1 MAQSLYLYS
10 MKKAV
15 HYIISYLGVSMMVVG
30 FIWTILDG
38 IAYLLSKN
46 EHLQIRFIT
55 FIIAVILGAVVIR
68 KHYTPA
74 KFED

>member
-1 MAQSLYLYS
+1 
-10 MKKAV
+10 MKKAL
-15 HYIISYLGVSMMVVG
+15 HYIISYLGVSMMVIG

-38 IAYLLSKN
+38 IAYLLYKN
-46 EHLQIRFIT
+46 DHLQVRSIT
-55 FIIAVILGAVVIR
+55 FIIALILGAMVIK

>member
-1 MAQSLYLYS
+1 
-10 MKKAV
+10 
-15 HYIISYLGVSMMVVG
+15 MMVIG

-38 IAYLLSKN
+38 IAYLLYKN
-46 EHLQIRFIT
+46 DHLQVRSIT
-55 FIIAVILGAVVIR
+55 FIIALILGAMVIK